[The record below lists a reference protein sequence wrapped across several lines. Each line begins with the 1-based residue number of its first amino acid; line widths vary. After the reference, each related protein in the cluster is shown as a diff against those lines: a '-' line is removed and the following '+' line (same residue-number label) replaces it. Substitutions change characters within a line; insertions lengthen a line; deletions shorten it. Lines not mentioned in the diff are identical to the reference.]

1 MKRDRAWNIVIFTV
15 AGFKIAVFGPSW
27 PMIFVALANLRLR
40 PYTPRM
46 QKSQLW
52 VFSAALLCVSAC
64 FAQSTAPNSSASGAS
79 KTQDQ
84 RVLGINIPNYLTVD
98 GLDTKAPP
106 LKSAGKF
113 ALAGKSFF
121 NPYTFLETSAQAGLE
136 QAINDHEGYGQ
147 GAEGY
152 GKRYGADIANAFTG
166 EIFGVG
172 VYPSLLHT
180 DPRYYRMMQGNVF
193 RRGIYAISRVFVTR
207 TDSGRQVFNA
217 SEMLA
222 SATTGGIATA
232 YYPDNERNAADFASR
247 VGVQV
252 GFDAAFDVVKEFW
265 PDVRDHLFNRHKH

>member
-1 MKRDRAWNIVIFTV
+1 
-15 AGFKIAVFGPSW
+15 
-27 PMIFVALANLRLR
+27 
-40 PYTPRM
+40 M
-46 QKSQLW
+46 QKSQFW
-52 VFSAALLCVSAC
+52 VLSAVVLCVSAAI
-64 FAQSTAPNSSASGAS
+64 AQSTAPDQASSGGS
-79 KTQDQ
+79 KTQNQ
-84 RVLGINIPNYLTVD
+84 RVLGVSIPNYLTVD
-98 GLDTKAPP
+98 GRDTKVTP
-106 LKSAGKF
+106 LSSAGKF

-136 QAINDHEGYGQ
+136 QAINVHEGYGQ

-193 RRGIYAISRVFVTR
+193 RRGTYAISRVFVTR
-207 TDSGRQVFNA
+207 TDSGRPVFNA

-222 SATTGGIATA
+222 SATSGGIATA
-232 YYPDNERNAADFASR
+232 YYPDNERNAGDFASR
-247 VGVQV
+247 MGIQV
-252 GFDAAFDVVKEFW
+252 GFDAAFNVVKEFW